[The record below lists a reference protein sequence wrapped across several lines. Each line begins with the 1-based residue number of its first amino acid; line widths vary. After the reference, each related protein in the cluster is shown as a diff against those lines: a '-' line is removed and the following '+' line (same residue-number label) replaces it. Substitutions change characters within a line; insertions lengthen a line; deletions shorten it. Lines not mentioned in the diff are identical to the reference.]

1 MNQTDK
7 NQNIYMLNKIENY
20 RCKFDCS
27 LENINS
33 KYSELI
39 LEYLSFIVE
48 HKNLNFDKNEYFKF
62 IILRGLNTISHVFY
76 FILLFSKNLDMA
88 FYHSQRAYYFYIEFV
103 EQITDDMHS
112 FLKLSSRD
120 AVLFVYKKT
129 IYDIPVEIQQ
139 NPLFSGENQQILNV
153 VSTNIDNTSLV
164 LNLFI
169 ESLDSFTKENLTLV
183 SKEFKITS
191 IKINS
196 LKNNN
201 TEVIVSGLNFIMKHF
216 LIHKYSKEMDK
227 KMDLNMQSE
236 IIFAFITKL
245 IKIKVFDESQK
256 EKMIERKFKPITR
269 SMSVSE
275 YVNLLFT

>member
-1 MNQTDK
+1 MNQPDK

-20 RCKFDCS
+20 RCKLDCS

-33 KYSELI
+33 KYTELI
-39 LEYLSFIVE
+39 LEYLNFIVE

-183 SKEFKITS
+183 SKEFKVTS

-236 IIFAFITKL
+236 IIVAFITKL
-245 IKIKVFDESQK
+245 SKIKVFDESQK
-256 EKMIERKFKPITR
+256 EKMFERTFKPITR

-275 YVNLLFT
+275 YVNFLFT

>member
-1 MNQTDK
+1 MN
-7 NQNIYMLNKIENY
+7 
-20 RCKFDCS
+20 
-27 LENINS
+27 
-33 KYSELI
+33 
-39 LEYLSFIVE
+39 FIVE
-48 HKNLNFDKNEYFKF
+48 HNNLNFDKNEYLKF

-129 IYDIPVEIQQ
+129 IYDIPVDVQQ
-139 NPLFSGENQQILNV
+139 NPLFSGENQQMLNV

-183 SKEFKITS
+183 SKEFKTTS
-191 IKINS
+191 TKINGM
-196 LKNNN
+196 KNNN
-201 TEVIVSGLNFIMKHF
+201 TEVIVSGLNFMMKHF

-236 IIFAFITKL
+236 IIIAFITKL
-245 IKIKVFDESQK
+245 SKIKAFNESQK
-256 EKMIERKFKPITR
+256 EKMIDQSFKSITR
-269 SMSVSE
+269 HMSITE

>member
-1 MNQTDK
+1 
-7 NQNIYMLNKIENY
+7 
-20 RCKFDCS
+20 
-27 LENINS
+27 
-33 KYSELI
+33 
-39 LEYLSFIVE
+39 
-48 HKNLNFDKNEYFKF
+48 
-62 IILRGLNTISHVFY
+62 
-76 FILLFSKNLDMA
+76 
-88 FYHSQRAYYFYIEFV
+88 
-103 EQITDDMHS
+103 MHS